1 MRRGTMQTGSMI
13 AIAALAVLA
22 ASTAQAGEAGGKTLI
37 LEAVGRITPQCDM
50 GGLGDVDFG
59 DLTRRG
65 LATHTRFGLS
75 CNVPFDINLRS
86 ANGGLAHETLPRG
99 QGPFSGMAAYRL
111 SIDVPLVAG
120 QGGQGG
126 SASGA
131 FTSRQ
136 LQAGQMISSRGGV
149 AFDGG
154 RLSIEM
160 MEPEGAGLLA
170 GRYRE
175 TVEISLVPRL

>member
-1 MRRGTMQTGSMI
+1 MRRGRLRTGS
-13 AIAALAVLA
+13 AIALATLAVLA
-22 ASTAQAGEAGGKTLI
+22 SSVAQAGETGGKSLM
-37 LEAVGRITPQCDM
+37 LEAVGRITPQC
-50 GGLGDVDFG
+50 GIGAVGDVDFG

-65 LATHTRFGLS
+65 LATQTRFGLA

-99 QGPFSGMAAYRL
+99 QGPFSGLATYRF
-111 SIDVPLVAG
+111 SIDVPLAG
-120 QGGQGG
+120 GRGEQGG
-126 SASGA
+126 SASGV
-131 FTSRQ
+131 FSSRQ
-136 LQAGQMISSRGGV
+136 LQAGQVISSRGGV

-160 MEPEGAGLLA
+160 TEPEGAGLLA
-170 GRYRE
+170 GRYWE

>member
-1 MRRGTMQTGSMI
+1 MI
-13 AIAALAVLA
+13 TIAALAVLA
-22 ASTAQAGEAGGKTLI
+22 SSTAQAGEAGGKNVV
-37 LEAVGRITPQCDM
+37 LEAVGRITPQCDI
-50 GGLGDVDFG
+50 GALGDVDFG

-65 LATHTRFGLS
+65 LATQTRFGLA

-99 QGPFSGMAAYRL
+99 QGPFSGLATYRF
-111 SIDVPLVAG
+111 SIDVPLV
-120 QGGQGG
+120 GGSGSSGG

-170 GRYRE
+170 GRYWE
-175 TVEISLVPRL
+175 TVEISLTPRL

>member
-1 MRRGTMQTGSMI
+1 MRT
-13 AIAALAVLA
+13 ACLLA
-22 ASTAQAGEAGGKTLI
+22 AAMLVAAGTAAEAADAGRKSLV
-37 LEAVGRITPQCDM
+37 LEAVGRISPRCDIGAL
-50 GGLGDVDFG
+50 GGVDFG
-59 DLTRRG
+59 DLRRSG
-65 LATHTRFGLS
+65 LAIETRFGLS

-99 QGPFSGMAAYRL
+99 QGPYSGLAAYRL
-111 SIDVPLVAG
+111 AINVPLESG
-120 QGGQGG
+120 NPGRGGRGG
-126 SASGA
+126 SATGD

-136 LQAGQMISSRGGV
+136 LQAGQVISSRGGV

-154 RLSIEM
+154 RLNIEM

-170 GRYRE
+170 GRYWE